1 MFVCSALIFPYSGCL
16 WLKRHWQ
23 VLKRKFSYPSFFSFN
38 RMFLIWGFFVIRFK
52 SVHSWSEYFLDD
64 CHQDMTSRSTQYLS
78 PRWWYESWWTVPDD
92 RGAVL
97 FLQCI
102 VTSFY
107 PAINKQSLKQEVHI
121 NIFPQHLKSID
132 DPLDCILG
140 VSKMIFQPQ
149 HSFHM
154 FPLALNILLKASLSL
169 TFDPSICIHLNL
181 ACYRYRFSF
190 LVFFHL
196 TPSGV

>member
-1 MFVCSALIFPYSGCL
+1 MTSFEE
-16 WLKRHWQ
+16 
-23 VLKRKFSYPSFFSFN
+23 KFSYPSFFSFN
-38 RMFLIWGFFVIRFK
+38 RIFLIWGFFVIRFK

-169 TFDPSICIHLNL
+169 IHPSFDPSICIHLNL
-181 ACYRYRFSF
+181 PVTDIDSVFWSFFS
-190 LVFFHL
+190 LPPVVYNSL
-196 TPSGV
+196 I